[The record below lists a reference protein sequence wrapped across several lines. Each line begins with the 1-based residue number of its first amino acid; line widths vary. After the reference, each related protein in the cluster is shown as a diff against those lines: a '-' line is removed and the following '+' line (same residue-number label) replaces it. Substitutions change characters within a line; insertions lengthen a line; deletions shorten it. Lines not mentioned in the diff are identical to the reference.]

1 MTNTLR
7 IPAVPDAELG
17 PLEIVA
23 AVRQRRG
30 GTLLN
35 LDRMLLNSP
44 AYAIGWNGFLGAV
57 RNHLALDPRLRE
69 LAICAVAVLNG
80 ADYELDQHAPE
91 FLQAGG
97 TQAQLVALQELALR
111 SDDILF
117 DGSFDAAELATL
129 ALTREMTLHVT
140 VSDACFERLRLALP
154 DPQQQVELVGVIAA
168 YNMVSR
174 FLVALQVAPE
184 LPQAASV

>member
-1 MTNTLR
+1 MTHARHHTPR
-7 IPAVPDAELG
+7 IPNVSDADLK
-17 PLEIVA
+17 PVDVVA

-30 GTLLN
+30 GSLLN

-57 RNHLALDPRLRE
+57 RNKLSLAPKLRE
-69 LAICAVAVLNG
+69 LAICAVAVLND
-80 ADYELDQHAPE
+80 ADYELVQHAPE
-91 FLQAGG
+91 WLQAGG
-97 TQAQLVALQELALR
+97 TQAQLDALQDVA
-111 SDDILF
+111 SAIDNDALF
-117 DGSFDAAELATL
+117 DASERATL
-129 ALTREMTLHVT
+129 ALTRQMTLQVQ
-140 VSDACFERLRLALP
+140 VDDACFDRMRAALP

-184 LPQAASV
+184 

>member
-1 MTNTLR
+1 MTTPLR
-7 IPAVPDAELG
+7 IPTVPEAELG

-30 GTLLN
+30 GSLLN

-44 AYAIGWNGFLGAV
+44 AYAIGWNAFLGAV
-57 RNHLALDPRLRE
+57 RNHLALDARLRE

-97 TQAQLVALQELALR
+97 TQAQLTALQ
-111 SDDILF
+111 DIFSARYDADLF
-117 DGSFDAAELATL
+117 DEAERATL
-129 ALTREMTLHVT
+129 TLTREMTLHVT
-140 VSDACFERLRLALP
+140 VSDACFERVRLALP
-154 DPQQQVELVGVIAA
+154 DPQQQVELVGVVAA

-184 LPQAASV
+184 LPPAASV